1 MELKNLV
8 IDSSKRNTG
17 SVNNFTYQLKWSIT
31 KPDTIALES
40 IQLYNTQYTIN
51 DTNNK
56 LYWTTRSGV
65 ASTSTLTNGNYNAVS
80 LASHIQ
86 DVMNAVGADVYTVSF
101 SPTTGKITIT
111 NPSGNFSLNFGT
123 NTDKSCA
130 YVIGFNNDN
139 LTGSSSYT
147 SQNIVQLGTKYYVV
161 YSDIVTNNNYDA
173 NEIGS
178 VIAFVPNN
186 VVFGDIITY
195 SPNLAKTFK
204 VRSSDISRLSFYV
217 KDDRGNYADLNNID
231 WSMNLVVATK

>member
-8 IDSSKRNTG
+8 IDSSKRSSGTV
-17 SVNNFTYQLKWSIT
+17 SNFTYQLKWPIT
-31 KPDTIALES
+31 RPDTIALES

-51 DTNNK
+51 NNNNK
-56 LYWTTRSGV
+56 FYWTTRTGV
-65 ASTSTLTNGNYNAVS
+65 VTTSTLTNGNYTAVS

-86 DVMNAVGADVYTVSF
+86 DVMNAVGTDVYSVTF
-101 SPTTGKITIT
+101 SPITGKITIM
-111 NPSGNFSLNFGT
+111 NPSGNFSLTFGT
-123 NTDKSCA
+123 NTSNSCS
-130 YVIGFNNDN
+130 YVLGFTNNN
-139 LTGSSSYT
+139 LTGSSTYT

-161 YSDIVTNNNYDA
+161 YSDIVSNNNYDA

-186 VVFGDIITY
+186 VVFGEIITY

-204 VRSSDISRLSFYV
+204 LRSSDISRLSFYV
-217 KDDRGNYADLNNID
+217 KDDKGNLADLNNID